1 MRAGTG
7 SSTRRRAT
15 GTRKPWLVAAS
26 RPFGVLL
33 FHSVFRVTVRGGEH
47 VPRTGAVLMAGN
59 HTGFLDGPLVY
70 ALSPRSATFLAKSE
84 LFVGPLARAL
94 GWLGQI
100 PVHRGRPD
108 RAALRA
114 GLAVL
119 QGGGALGVFPE
130 GTRGNGTLEVVS
142 DGLAYLA
149 LHSGAPVVPLAVIG
163 TAAAMPKGSRLPRWR
178 APVTVVFGPAFELD
192 IEGDP
197 RARRTVRAAAE
208 QIRLVMVAH
217 LGAAAASAQTAA
229 RPNTAASPRAEG
241 HEADEAPRD
250 DDAPG
255 RLERNA

>member
-1 MRAGTG
+1 VTA
-7 SSTRRRAT
+7 RRRAT

-26 RPFGVLL
+26 RPFGWVL
-33 FHSVFRVTVRGGEH
+33 FHSVFRVRVRGGEH
-47 VPRTGAVLMAGN
+47 LPRQGAVLIAGN

-119 QGGGALGVFPE
+119 ASGGALGVFPE
-130 GTRGNGTLEVVS
+130 GTRGAGTFDEVS

-149 LHSGAPVVPLAVIG
+149 LRSGAPVVPLAVLG
-163 TAAAMPKGSRLPRWR
+163 TAEAMPKGSRLPRFR
-178 APVTVVFGPAFELD
+178 APVTLVFGQPVTVSVD
-192 IEGDP
+192 GDP

-208 QIRLVMVAH
+208 QLRLALVSH
-217 LGAAAASAQTAA
+217 LGEASGDGQPS
-229 RPNTAASPRAEG
+229 RPAVA
-241 HEADEAPRD
+241 
-250 DDAPG
+250 
-255 RLERNA
+255 LERDA